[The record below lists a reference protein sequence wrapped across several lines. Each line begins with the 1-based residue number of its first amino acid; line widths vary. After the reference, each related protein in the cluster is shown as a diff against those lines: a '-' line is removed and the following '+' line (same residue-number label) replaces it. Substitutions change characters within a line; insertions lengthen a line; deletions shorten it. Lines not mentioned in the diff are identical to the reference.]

1 MSLVPMPVPGYPQ
14 PAAALRGRYLAT
26 QACMGCHTRHL
37 DPDPRWLDYTR
48 LFAGGE
54 EFDVGLPTI
63 AFAGN
68 ITPDR
73 ETGIGDWSVE
83 DIVRVIREGT
93 DKRGDG
99 ICPPMGVGPMGPFGG
114 LTDQDAFD
122 IAHYIKSL
130 PAVVGERAEACPFPP
145 L

>member
-1 MSLVPMPVPGYPQ
+1 M
-14 PAAALRGRYLAT
+14 
-26 QACMGCHTRHL
+26 
-37 DPDPRWLDYTR
+37 
-48 LFAGGE
+48 
-54 EFDVGLPTI
+54 GLPTL

-68 ITPDR
+68 ITPDT

-83 DIVRVIREGT
+83 DVVQAIREGT

-130 PAVVGERAEACPFPP
+130 PPVVNAVDDVCTFPP
-145 L
+145 M

>member
-1 MSLVPMPVPGYPQ
+1 MDAPDGLSGARERTYPG
-14 PAAALRGRYLAT
+14 
-26 QACMGCHTRHL
+26 
-37 DPDPRWLDYTR
+37 
-48 LFAGGE
+48 
-54 EFDVGLPTI
+54 V
-63 AFAGN
+63 
-68 ITPDR
+68 
-73 ETGIGDWSVE
+73 VE
-83 DIVRVIREGT
+83 DVVQAIREGT

-130 PAVVGERAEACPFPP
+130 PPVTGERAEACPFPQ